1 MSHILKFKQS
11 KSFRSLLINT
21 VLTKQKCKI
30 PYENKYTDEKGFW
43 LVKDDGIYLMNAFK
57 LKREKPIV
65 AYAQGY
71 STKGNHED
79 LWEKTHAVS
88 ADDFAEFI
96 PLNKA
101 MYQKLLFDKE
111 TYFQINFSDTELKM
125 EVIKKITRNKENK
138 NATRNI

>member
-1 MSHILKFKQS
+1 
-11 KSFRSLLINT
+11 
-21 VLTKQKCKI
+21 
-30 PYENKYTDEKGFW
+30 
-43 LVKDDGIYLMNAFK
+43 MNAFK